1 MLKSLK
7 NHWQGLTVFVDYPQV
22 AMDNN
27 TAERSVRNPAVGRK
41 NYYGSGSVWS
51 AHFAA
56 MMFTVLQTV
65 VLWGLN
71 PPHWLHAFLQACAEN
86 ARATPS
92 DLSSFLPWDMSQ
104 ERKEQ

>member
-1 MLKSLK
+1 
-7 NHWQGLTVFVDYPQV
+7 
-22 AMDNN
+22 
-27 TAERSVRNPAVGRK
+27 
-41 NYYGSGSVWS
+41 
-51 AHFAA
+51 

-71 PPHWLHAFLQACAEN
+71 PQHWLCAFLQACAEN

-104 ERKEQ
+104 ERKKQLARPLPVAWPSTRESPAEPEILDTS